1 MKLSTRGR
9 YGVRLMLE
17 LALHYGEGPV
27 LLKDIAERQGISE
40 KYLWQLINPLKT
52 TGLVNSRR
60 GAHGGYVLGKP
71 PEAISLKAILQI
83 LEGPLCLVDCV
94 DNPSLCKRSLSCI
107 SRDIWGEA
115 SKNMQQTLEDTISV
129 LLKHEADL
137 QKAKR
142 QFISP
147 PPPPTRPQ
155 TRQKPDEFGRFSGN

>member
-27 LLKDIAERQGISE
+27 LLKEIAERQGISE

-52 TGLVNSRR
+52 TGLVNSLR
-60 GAHGGYVLGKP
+60 GAHGGYILGKP

-83 LEGPLCLVDCV
+83 LEGSLCLVDCV

-115 SKNMQQTLEDTISV
+115 SKNMQQTLEDTTLAAMV
-129 LLKHEADL
+129 E
-137 QKAKR
+137 
-142 QFISP
+142 
-147 PPPPTRPQ
+147 
-155 TRQKPDEFGRFSGN
+155 RQKEKVKNETG

>member
-17 LALHYGEGPV
+17 LALHYGEGPI

-52 TGLVNSRR
+52 TGLVNSLR
-60 GAHGGYVLGKP
+60 GAHGGYILGKAP
-71 PEAISLKAILQI
+71 DAISLKEILQV

-94 DNPSLCKRSLSCI
+94 DNPSLCERADSCI

-115 SKNMQQTLEDTISV
+115 SKNMQQTLEDTTLAAMV
-129 LLKHEADL
+129 E
-137 QKAKR
+137 
-142 QFISP
+142 
-147 PPPPTRPQ
+147 
-155 TRQKPDEFGRFSGN
+155 RQKEKEKSETG

>member
-17 LALHYGEGPV
+17 LALHYGEGPI

-52 TGLVNSRR
+52 TGLVNSQR
-60 GAHGGYVLGKP
+60 GAHGGYVLGKA

-94 DNPSLCKRSLSCI
+94 DNPSLCERSLSCI

-115 SKNMQQTLEDTISV
+115 SKNMQQTLEDTTLAAMV
-129 LLKHEADL
+129 E
-137 QKAKR
+137 
-142 QFISP
+142 
-147 PPPPTRPQ
+147 
-155 TRQKPDEFGRFSGN
+155 RQKEKLKNETG